1 MLYIYNIKSCILHD
15 DAHKHYFYLYHA
27 IIIMIILWLFFHITT
42 TQYLTALALVQDYR
56 RHLAY
61 SSPPPTPMLCKY
73 SRPIVTACLYSSALL
88 VAELGS
94 CLHP

>member
-1 MLYIYNIKSCILHD
+1 MRISYDKAGESYSHCICKCYIVYIYNIKSCILHD

-61 SSPPPTPMLCKY
+61 SSPPPHAH
-73 SRPIVTACLYSSALL
+73 V
-88 VAELGS
+88 V
-94 CLHP
+94 